1 MGGAGIMGVG
11 QPSMNQD
18 IAMEFL
24 SNYMPEGFLDS
35 FAGSGFGF
43 GGGNGMMGPQS
54 SMNAQADMI
63 RTAENFVE
71 YILSQEKEEMAE
83 DVNEEL
89 FVYRESLMMLAGEVE
104 ECDWECVKN
113 CSDMQ
118 FDVKSKASCLDLCG
132 CYKEK
137 AKIPKVP
144 KLSFDYKQVVK
155 NGFAYVPTLSLQ

>member
-71 YILSQEKEEMAE
+71 YILSQEKEEMA
-83 DVNEEL
+83 L
-89 FVYRESLMMLAGEVE
+89 
-104 ECDWECVKN
+104 
-113 CSDMQ
+113 
-118 FDVKSKASCLDLCG
+118 
-132 CYKEK
+132 KE
-137 AKIPKVP
+137 
-144 KLSFDYKQVVK
+144 
-155 NGFAYVPTLSLQ
+155 